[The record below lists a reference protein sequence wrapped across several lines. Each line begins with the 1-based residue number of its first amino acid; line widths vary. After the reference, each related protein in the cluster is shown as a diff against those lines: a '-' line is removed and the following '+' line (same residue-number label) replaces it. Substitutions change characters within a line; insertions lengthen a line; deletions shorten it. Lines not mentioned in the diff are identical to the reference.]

1 MEYTHIFIMEYKTVY
16 IYFYFFLHKFYET
29 ISTCTLLL
37 ALKCKSIHYL
47 PFYIHINYKNLE
59 VCQPH
64 KFKLYEATPQ
74 TSRANRVRVRRAL
87 SGHVTGSSI
96 YREGPR
102 WYKWSQGVKQSLFY
116 WSVTAALGESELQSS
131 FLLISSMA
139 GMWQWLHFVN

>member
-16 IYFYFFLHKFYET
+16 IYLYFFLHKFYET
-29 ISTCTLLL
+29 ISTCTLLQ
-37 ALKCKSIHYL
+37 ALKCKSIHL

-74 TSRANRVRVRRAL
+74 TSRANRVRVRIAL

-96 YREGPR
+96 YGEGPR